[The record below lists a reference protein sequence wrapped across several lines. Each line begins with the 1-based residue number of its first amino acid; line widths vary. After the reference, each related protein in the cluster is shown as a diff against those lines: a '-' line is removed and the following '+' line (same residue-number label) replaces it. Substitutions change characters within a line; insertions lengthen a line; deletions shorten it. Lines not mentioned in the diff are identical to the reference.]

1 MIDWKLRSSGMGFM
15 GREFE
20 TANSRQFNMD
30 MIPKTANSY
39 GIVGDMERGL
49 TRGEFLF
56 VYQPR
61 LRSGETKI
69 SGFDVLMRWRHPVDG
84 LLEPSAL
91 SVSWTTRG
99 WPAALPIFCLHTQ
112 STCCR

>member
-1 MIDWKLRSSGMGFM
+1 M

-49 TRGEFLF
+49 TRGETNHH
-56 VYQPR
+56 V
-61 LRSGETKI
+61 
-69 SGFDVLMRWRHPVDG
+69 
-84 LLEPSAL
+84 
-91 SVSWTTRG
+91 
-99 WPAALPIFCLHTQ
+99 
-112 STCCR
+112 